1 MPHHYSSL
9 VGCVTVALGVV
20 LSMFCQPG
28 RQETANQQ
36 TLYIKTGLT
45 TQEKSTANGAQ
56 QTNKAKLE
64 TKVDAA
70 VETARREV
78 KMLDD
83 IYKTSI
89 VLITQHYVHTDKDLP
104 AGEAFKLLF
113 ESVSEKGWHD
123 VRLMDAS
130 GEPLNDENIPKKG
143 FERDAVKEIL
153 AGKASV
159 DKIVTVDGKRY
170 LLAATAIPVVMEK
183 CIMCHDNYADLPKGK
198 AIGAMSYK
206 IPIYDPKPAAK
217 K

>member
-1 MPHHYSSL
+1 MSRHYSSL

-20 LSMFCQPG
+20 LSMLCQPG
-28 RQETANQQ
+28 RQETANLQ
-36 TLYIKTGLT
+36 TL
-45 TQEKSTANGAQ
+45 N
-56 QTNKAKLE
+56 LE
-64 TKVDAA
+64 TELLTQAIGNVDAA

-113 ESVSEKGWHD
+113 EAVSEKGWHD

-159 DKIVTVDGKRY
+159 DKIITVDGKRY

-206 IPIYDPKPAAK
+206 IPIYDPKPAANK
-217 K
+217 